1 MRRYDGDNEVV
12 ERVRDV
18 VKGEMKVEICWTER
32 KGSRGMRD

>member
-18 VKGEMKVEICWTER
+18 VKGEMKVEIC
-32 KGSRGMRD
+32 